1 MAAVQ
6 YIIPYP
12 IVALPTNV
20 GAPGAK
26 LYFYL
31 PGTTTLAPVYAS
43 SALTT
48 LTSNPVICDGAGRAP
63 SFYLNDANTYK
74 HIINDK
80 NGAELFNQ
88 DPYTPGTI
96 VGITIAAITSS
107 SPSLGVGYATG
118 AGGAVTQATNKSTA
132 VTLNAVCGQ
141 ITMNGAALAASTSV
155 GFTLTNSAI
164 ATTDVVVVSID
175 SGATANS
182 YVAFVDA
189 VGAGSCHIHVRNVS
203 AGSLSEALVLNFAVI
218 RAVAA

>member
-6 YIIPYP
+6 FIVPYP
-12 IVALPTNV
+12 VVALPTNV

-26 LYFYL
+26 AYFYS
-31 PGTTTLAPVYAS
+31 PGTTTPKAIYTS
-43 SALTT
+43 SALST
-48 LTSNPVICDGAGRAP
+48 LHANPAIADGAGRFD
-63 SFYLNDANTYK
+63 SIYLDGTTTYALVITDKNDAVLYS
-74 HIINDK
+74 
-80 NGAELFNQ
+80 Q

-96 VGITIAAITSS
+96 VGFTITAITSS
-107 SPSLGVGYATG
+107 SPSAGVGYATG

-132 VTLNAVCGQ
+132 VTLNTVCGQ

-155 GFTLTNSAI
+155 GFTLNNSAI
-164 ATTDVVVVSID
+164 ATTDVVVLSID

-203 AGSLSEALVLNFAVI
+203 AGSLSEAIVISFAVI
-218 RAVAA
+218 KAVTS